1 MLFKSSCQLMNLFLE
16 AETGARMHRICNLT
30 FEMAGGSFT
39 KQVLAVCQDKATSV
53 GPLSSKQDD
62 QPTFRLHWGKGMMD
76 PPLSLSDVRVAAKRT
91 SARADYLPF
100 WS

>member
-53 GPLSSKQDD
+53 GSSFVEARR
-62 QPTFRLHWGKGMMD
+62 PTHFRLHWKGD
-76 PPLSLSDVRVAAKRT
+76 DGPAIVVV
-91 SARADYLPF
+91 
-100 WS
+100 